1 MEYTTCPDCR
11 HTHALPTEYTNRRW
25 RCPDCRTPFMA
36 RPSSAPPQPKKPR
49 RGWLAATFARFLAR
63 KS

>member
-11 HTHALPTEYTNRRW
+11 HTHALPPEYTNRRW

-36 RPSSAPPQPKKPR
+36 RSNGAPPVVKPK
-49 RGWLAATFARFLAR
+49 RGWLASAFAKLLAR
-63 KS
+63 NP